1 MWSAATRR
9 RFRLLR
15 FGRFPICANP
25 SGKAKAA
32 APQTKAVTSH
42 STPHFASIGR
52 SLAMWSAA
60 TCRRFRLLRPGR
72 FPICAN
78 PQSTRQDKSGCAAN
92 ESCDKS
98 QHSTFCFYLV
108 NAFPDRLVLRKIAT
122 SSSVDASGGQ
132 TNLHM
137 QRM

>member
-42 STPHFASIGR
+42 STPHFASI
-52 SLAMWSAA
+52 A
-60 TCRRFRLLRPGR
+60 RFVSNVECGDSSPLSPFAVRPLSDL
-72 FPICAN
+72 C
-78 PQSTRQDKSGCAAN
+78 QSIRQDKSGCAAN

-98 QHSTFCFYLV
+98 QHSTFCFYLI
-108 NAFPDRLVLRKIAT
+108 NAFPDRLTLKKIAT
-122 SSSVDASGGQ
+122 SSPVDASGGQ
-132 TNLHM
+132 SNLQM